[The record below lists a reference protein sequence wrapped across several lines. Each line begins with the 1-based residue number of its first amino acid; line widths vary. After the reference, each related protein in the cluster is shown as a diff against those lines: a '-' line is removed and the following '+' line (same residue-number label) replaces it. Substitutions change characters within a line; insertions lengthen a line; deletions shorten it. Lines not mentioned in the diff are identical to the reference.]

1 MTLRRRMT
9 QTSPTDPPQTSAEL
23 AQLRETL
30 AATEAE
36 LLRLREHRSL
46 EMARL
51 ERQVYWL
58 DRWGVDLDAW
68 MQRRLMRAVFGV
80 LGLIRRVVR
89 RLRARG
95 E

>member
-58 DRWGVDLDAW
+58 DRWGIDLDSW
-68 MQRRLMRAVFGV
+68 MQRRPVRAALAA
-80 LGLIRRVVR
+80 LGLVRRLAR

>member
-9 QTSPTDPPQTSAEL
+9 QTSPTDPPQTSAEI

-36 LLRLREHRSL
+36 LLRVREHRSL

-68 MQRRLMRAVFGV
+68 MQRRLVRAVFGA
-80 LGLIRRVVR
+80 LRLFR
-89 RLRARG
+89 RLLRRARSGG

>member
-1 MTLRRRMT
+1 MT
-9 QTSPTDPPQTSAEL
+9 QTSPTDPSQTAAEIE
-23 AQLRETL
+23 QLRETL

-58 DRWGVDLDAW
+58 DRWGVDLDTW
-68 MQRRLMRAVFGV
+68 MRRKPVRAAFVA
-80 LGLIRRVVR
+80 LRLVR
-89 RLRARG
+89 RLFRRIRARG

>member
-1 MTLRRRMT
+1 MT
-9 QTSPTDPPQTSAEL
+9 QTSPTDPSETAAEIE
-23 AQLRETL
+23 QLRETL

-58 DRWGVDLDAW
+58 DRWGIDLDTW
-68 MQRRLMRAVFGV
+68 MQRRPVRAAFGA
-80 LGLIRRVVR
+80 LGMVRRMVR

-95 E
+95 K